1 MKKLITVRDVHY
13 ALLFYFI
20 VAGGS
25 PAWAVQQ
32 HGGAEGLVSHQIGHL
47 LFIAGTISLL
57 IRIYYERL
65 TGPGW
70 LEFKWFLRL
79 IVLWNFLTFGGHW
92 LREFIETRKFIVEGG
107 LIVGFHLASFVDF
120 IFYLS
125 RLDHLLLVPGLLFLL
140 AALKRWRLAI

>member
-1 MKKLITVRDVHY
+1 MKKLITLTPVHF
-13 ALLFYFI
+13 ALLFYLI

-57 IRIYYERL
+57 VRIYYERL

-70 LEFKWFLRL
+70 VEFKWFLRV
-79 IVLWNFLTFGGHW
+79 IVLWNCLTFGGHW
-92 LREFIETRKFIVEGG
+92 MREFIDPQKFIKEGG
-107 LIVGFHLASFVDF
+107 LVVGFHLASFTDF
-120 IFYLS
+120 VFYFS

-140 AALKRWRLAI
+140 AALKRWGRAI